1 MNVLRTALWTVLVAI
16 AFGLA
21 GCDGDTVTVTQPAST
36 APVGRPIGGDPSR
49 TSVSGVKARS
59 AARAFL
65 TSYLKVSYGRAKP
78 TQLHNATSALRASL
92 RAQQARVPEG
102 VRNRR
107 PRIVALRLEPVGD
120 GRVRA
125 TATVDDG
132 DVAPYPLFATLARS
146 ADDGRWLAVNVGG

>member
-1 MNVLRTALWTVLVAI
+1 MLSDPDVGLPERSTLV
-16 AFGLA
+16 
-21 GCDGDTVTVTQPAST
+21 
-36 APVGRPIGGDPSR
+36 
-49 TSVSGVKARS
+49 
-59 AARAFL
+59 L

-78 TQLHNATSALRASL
+78 THLHNATSALRANL

-125 TATVDDG
+125 TATIDDG

-146 ADDGRWLAVNVGG
+146 ADGGRWLAVSVGG